1 MDYRND
7 PNFQYFSQV
16 ADMTKAASIQLGGTG
31 VTPTGF
37 GNAGG
42 GMSDP
47 DESMAFHSQNTSM
60 RSEANA
66 MNYLG
71 DAPVVG
77 TGLRPYADLLNMN
90 DQTVAYSVM
99 NPGYMAPQKTASNID
114 WDYEPTE
121 DEHIELMKSASID
134 GEPLFEQVVPAVQ
147 DWHAVVAAVNEK
159 TASDTAAFFQN
170 ALESGYFEAH
180 GLEDTIPHIFGE

>member
-1 MDYRND
+1 MDYIND
-7 PNFQYFSQV
+7 PNYQYFSQV
-16 ADMTKAASIQLGGTG
+16 AGMAKTASIQLGGTG

-47 DESMAFHSQNTSM
+47 DEMMAFHSQNASM
-60 RSEANA
+60 RAEANA

-77 TGLRPYADLLNMN
+77 TGLRPYADLLNLN
-90 DQTVAYSVM
+90 DQTIAYSVA
-99 NPGYMAPQKTASNID
+99 NPGYMEPQKTASID

-121 DEHIELMKSASID
+121 EEHYDLMKSASID
-134 GEPLFEQVVPAVQ
+134 DELLFDGFVPTQ
-147 DWHAVVAAVNEK
+147 DDWYAIQAAVNEK
-159 TASDTAAFFQN
+159 TASDVENFFID
-170 ALESGYFEAH
+170 ALNSGYFEANDM
-180 GLEDTIPHIFGE
+180 EDTIPYLFGE